1 VNQDQIIE
9 WAREAGFKQRLNS
22 QNEWWMLTPDIAN
35 FAAIVA
41 DHAAKQEREACA
53 LVCDE
58 ISDDRWAAY
67 KNRPPY
73 EGNETTRYSQHTE
86 GESDGAENCAA
97 AIRAREKKP

>member
-1 VNQDQIIE
+1 MNQDQIIE

-53 LVCDE
+53 LVCE
-58 ISDDRWAAY
+58 AEKMQEFAGTRLPHNAAI
-67 KNRPPY
+67 K
-73 EGNETTRYSQHTE
+73 
-86 GESDGAENCAA
+86 DCAA
-97 AIRAREKKP
+97 AIRARGEKP